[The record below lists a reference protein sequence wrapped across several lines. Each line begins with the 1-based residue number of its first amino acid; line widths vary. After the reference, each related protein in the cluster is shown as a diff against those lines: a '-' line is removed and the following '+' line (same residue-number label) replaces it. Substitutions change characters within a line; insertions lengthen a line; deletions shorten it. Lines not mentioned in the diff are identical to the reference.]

1 MFKFIVQF
9 TCIVYLSA
17 LVASAESV
25 TVRSGNGSILGRDS
39 SISFLIGPASTDFAS
54 PFTPTDFA
62 NAQNGLGAYILLPN
76 PAWTGGLSTDPLAKW
91 IGASAGAATSGNTAL
106 YAVPINIANSFNNA
120 TLILHYAVDDTLE
133 FASGSGGILLNGTAV
148 CTNQIQTGFGQ
159 EHILACNN
167 VGPLLHVGQN
177 WLYFDAVNLGGAAG
191 LLFSA
196 TISTTSDVLPPV
208 AIPHI
213 AVGDVWTTGFFVMNS
228 SSQNRSF
235 FMRFYNDSGNN
246 VSIPFTGVLGTISL
260 LTDTIPAQGMKY
272 YEASTLNSGLIQ
284 GWAEV
289 FADPFIT
296 VQAVLRKPSSHG
308 EFFEAAVQSS
318 AGSTEFVIPFDA
330 TTFAPL
336 GVPLATAFAIVN
348 LDPNNAANVVCVARN
363 QSGTSILNAVSVPPV
378 SPLGHWANFDF
389 PALVGIRGTIDCT
402 ANTIVTAVA
411 FRFIGTTVFSTLP
424 VLTK

>member
-1 MFKFIVQF
+1 MFKFVVQY

-17 LVASAESV
+17 MVASAESV
-25 TVRSGNGSILGRDS
+25 TVRSGNGSVLGRDS
-39 SISFLIGPASTDFAS
+39 SINFLIGPASADFAS

-62 NAQNGLGAYILLPN
+62 NAQNGSAAYILIPN
-76 PAWTGGLSTDPLAKW
+76 PGWINGLSADPSAKW
-91 IGASAGAATSGNTAL
+91 IGANASAASSGNTAL

-120 TLILHYAVDDTLE
+120 TLILHYAADDTLE
-133 FASGSGGILLNGTAV
+133 FLSGSGGILLNGTAV
-148 CTNQIQTGFGQ
+148 CTNQIQAGFSE
-159 EHILACNN
+159 EHILACSN

-177 WLYFDAVNLGGAAG
+177 WLYFDAVNLGGAGG
-191 LLFSA
+191 LMFSA

-208 AIPHI
+208 AVPHI

-235 FMRFYNDSGNN
+235 SMRFYGDSGNSL
-246 VSIPFTGVLGTISL
+246 SIPFTGVLGTVSL

-348 LDPNNAANVVCVARN
+348 LDPNITANVVCVARN
-363 QSGTSILNAVSVPPV
+363 QSGTSILNAVPVPPV
-378 SPLGHWANFDF
+378 SPLGHWANFNF

-424 VLTK
+424 IITK